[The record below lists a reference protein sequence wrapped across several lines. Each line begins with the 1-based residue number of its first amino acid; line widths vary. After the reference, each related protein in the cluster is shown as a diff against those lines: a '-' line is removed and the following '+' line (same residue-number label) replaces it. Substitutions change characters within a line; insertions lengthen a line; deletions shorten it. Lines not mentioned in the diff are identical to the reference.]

1 MPMQVSSKQRR
12 VWLHGSHEK
21 SGAMP
26 IEEIKRTRAS
36 RSDFARL
43 PWPNPPSLKPIK
55 YFLKVCNQ
63 KPLEN
68 E

>member
-1 MPMQVSSKQRR
+1 MARMK
-12 VWLHGSHEK
+12 K
-21 SGAMP
+21 GAMP